1 MILHGM
7 AGGTQTKPRSGR
19 SYLGKSCGFLKLAKT
34 SVADAPSRS
43 LVGFNKG
50 REMTTG
56 KPSFNIFRNFVALPE
71 NREGRLPGNSNFA
84 TYSWVV
90 LFYNF
95 LVVAWGVF
103 LRASNYGDGCGTNWP
118 FCTGEK
124 NPVKGS
130 FATFVES
137 SHRLSTMLVGLL
149 VIIMV
154 VWSIRTFERGH
165 LARKA
170 SWAVLA
176 LTLFEGFIGRHLV
189 VRELV
194 TSNDTVERAL
204 WMSLHVM
211 STFALLGFISLAA
224 LAASGIRPIQ
234 FRKQGVAAWLLVG
247 GLVGTVLLGVSGAIS
262 AFGHQVRP
270 DVVGLSERMKPAAFW
285 ASKLAVAHPVGSAS
299 VGLFLL
305 LMVGMIQH
313 LRPDPFVR
321 NAGKLVIGL
330 LVVQM
335 GVGLINIFTHAPIGL
350 QMVHLVMADANWV
363 SIVVLSVAALGVGIE
378 PVESRPAPEE
388 AESVGKMSGKDLI
401 KAYVAL
407 TKPRVISLL
416 LFTTLT
422 SMIAAKGEWPSLVL
436 FVVVGLAGYMAAG
449 AANAIN
455 MVIDRDIDISMKRT
469 AKRPTV
475 TQSIPSVNA
484 LVFAFVLASLSFAM
498 LWFVAT
504 PLSALMAFSGLVFY
518 VVIYTMLLKRR
529 TWQNIVIGGAAGA
542 FPPLVGW
549 AAVTGELPPL
559 ALYLFGIIFVWTPVH
574 FWALALL
581 IKDDYAAAGVP
592 MLPVV
597 KGDRVTVIQIGVY
610 TVATIVATLAPVW
623 FPQVGWIYGVTAFIL
638 NVILI
643 RAVWRLWQNWSER
656 PRASWLF
663 HYSMLYL
670 AILFL
675 MFAIDRVVVL

>member
-1 MILHGM
+1 
-7 AGGTQTKPRSGR
+7 
-19 SYLGKSCGFLKLAKT
+19 
-34 SVADAPSRS
+34 
-43 LVGFNKG
+43 
-50 REMTTG
+50 MTTR
-56 KPSFNIFRNFVALPE
+56 KPSFNIFRNFVASPAD
-71 NREGRLPGNSNFA
+71 REGRIPGNSSFA
-84 TYSWVV
+84 NYAWVV
-90 LFYNF
+90 LAYNF

-103 LRASNYGDGCGTNWP
+103 LRASNFGDGCGTNWP
-118 FCTGEK
+118 FCGGEK
-124 NPVKGS
+124 NPAKGS
-130 FATFVES
+130 LATLVES
-137 SHRLSTMLVGLL
+137 SHRLSTMLVGVL
-149 VIIMV
+149 VIIML
-154 VWSIRTFERGH
+154 VWSIRKFERGH
-165 LARKA
+165 LARRA
-170 SWAVLA
+170 SWVVLG

-204 WMSLHVM
+204 WMCLHVT
-211 STFALLGFISLAA
+211 STFGLLGAIAIAA
-224 LAASGIRPIQ
+224 LSASHIRPLQ
-234 FRKQGVAAWLLVG
+234 FKKQGVAGWLLATG
-247 GLVGTVLLGVSGAIS
+247 FIGTILLGVSGAIS

-270 DVVGLSERMKPAAFW
+270 DVHGLSDRLKPAAFW

-299 VGLFLL
+299 IGLFLL
-305 LMVGMIQH
+305 LMVGLVQH

-330 LVVQM
+330 LGVQM
-335 GVGLINIFTHAPIGL
+335 LVGLINIFYKAPIGL

-363 SIVVLSVAALGVGIE
+363 SLVVLAVAALGVGIE

-388 AESVGKMSGKDLI
+388 AGEVGPLKGRGLI

-416 LFTTLT
+416 LFTTMT
-422 SMIAAKGEWPSLVL
+422 SMIAAKGDWPGFTL
-436 FVVVGLAGYMAAG
+436 FMVVSVAGYMAAG

-469 AKRPTV
+469 ANRPTV
-475 TQSIPSVNA
+475 TQSIPSINA
-484 LVFAFVLASLSFAM
+484 LVFAFTLAALSFAM
-498 LWFVAT
+498 LWLVAT
-504 PLSALMAFSGLVFY
+504 PLSALMALSGLVFY

-549 AAVTGELPPL
+549 AAITGDLPPL

-597 KGDRVTVIQIGVY
+597 KGDRVTVIQIAVY
-610 TVATIVATLAPVW
+610 TVATIIVTLAPML
-623 FPQVGWIYGVTAFIL
+623 FPQVGWIYGISALIL
-638 NVILI
+638 NLFLV

-675 MFAIDRVVVL
+675 MFAVDRVVVL